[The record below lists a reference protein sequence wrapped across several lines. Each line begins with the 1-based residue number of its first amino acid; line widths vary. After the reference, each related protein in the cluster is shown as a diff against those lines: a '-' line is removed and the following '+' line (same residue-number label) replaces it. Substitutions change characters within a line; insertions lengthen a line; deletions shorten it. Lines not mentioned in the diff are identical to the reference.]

1 MIREEKIP
9 FSCEKMTPGERWIW
23 LTTTRSAPL
32 MMKVPR
38 GVIRGMSPM

>member
-1 MIREEKIP
+1 MIREAYIP
-9 FSCEKMTPGERWIW
+9 FSCEKIAPGERWIW

-38 GVIRGMSPM
+38 PVMSGMSPM